1 MTSSLRATFPF
12 WFAYLLPP
20 VVIASIVRGG
30 WFTALPIVVIFG
42 VLPIIDV
49 LSGVAPIRRESPDL
63 ALNTWFRAVTWLWV
77 PVQIALIAWLVGGAA
92 ARGFTL
98 LELIAATVSVGAT
111 TGAIGMTFAHELIHR
126 PHARE
131 RLLGD
136 LMLASVTYPHFAIEH
151 VKGHHRRVG
160 TPADPA
166 TARLGETLYG
176 FLLRSIVGGLASAWQ
191 IERRRL
197 RERHLAIWSIH
208 NTMLRYA
215 ATETFIYAALAFAF
229 GPPAVWIFLGQSIVA
244 IIILETINYVEHY
257 GLVRR
262 QLPSGEYD
270 RVCPE
275 HSWDSRNRAGNW
287 LLINLPR
294 HSDHHLVVAKRYQS
308 LELLP
313 DAPQL
318 PGGYGAMFLLALV
331 PPLWFRVMNPR
342 AAAVHAN
349 ASI

>member
-1 MTSSLRATFPF
+1 
-12 WFAYLLPP
+12 
-20 VVIASIVRGG
+20 VVHC
-30 WFTALPIVVIFG
+30 
-42 VLPIIDV
+42 
-49 LSGVAPIRRESPDL
+49 APHCGDFRRTPDP
-63 ALNTWFRAVTWLWV
+63 AFDRTFRAITWLWV
-77 PVQIALIAWLVGGAA
+77 PVQVVLVSWLVGVVS
-92 ARGFTL
+92 ARGFTWP
-98 LELIAATVSVGAT
+98 ELITATISLGAT

-126 PHARE
+126 QHVRE
-131 RLLGD
+131 RFLGGV
-136 LMLASVTYPHFAIEH
+136 LLASVTYPHFAIEH

-166 TARLGETLYG
+166 TAHLGEPLYA
-176 FLLRSIVGGLASAWQ
+176 FLRRSIIGSLAGAWA

-197 RERHLAIWSIH
+197 LERRIGIWSLE
-208 NTMLRYA
+208 NVMLRYA
-215 ATETFIYAALAFAF
+215 ATEVIIYAALAWAL
-229 GPPAVWIFLGQSIVA
+229 GRLAVGLFLGQSIVA
-244 IIILETINYVEHY
+244 IVILETINYVEHY

-262 QLPSGEYD
+262 QVASGEYE
-270 RVCPE
+270 RVLPE
-275 HSWDSRNRAGNW
+275 HSWDSRHRAGNW

-294 HSDHHLVVAKRYQS
+294 HSDHHLAAAKRYQS

-342 AAAVHAN
+342 VAAMRAH